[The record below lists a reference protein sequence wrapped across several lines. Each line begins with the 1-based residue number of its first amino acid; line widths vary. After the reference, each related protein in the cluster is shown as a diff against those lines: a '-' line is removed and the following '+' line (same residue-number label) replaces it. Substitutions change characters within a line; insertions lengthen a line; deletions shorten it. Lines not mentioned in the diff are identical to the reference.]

1 VLLSFGMWGLYV
13 LMLLVRRSTGLRGRR
28 AIYLSSVV
36 FLVVL
41 SVWAANQFSSVHR
54 FPVP

>member
-1 VLLSFGMWGLYV
+1 MWGLYV

>member
-1 VLLSFGMWGLYV
+1 MWGVYV

-41 SVWAANQFSSVHR
+41 SVWAANTFSSVHR